1 MQTNERRAIECNNK
15 EEENITNNINE
26 IIKYVVDK
34 AFNEGYQCGK
44 DDAYAELNPSDESI
58 KLIIDINDEI
68 YRHAKDGSE
77 DSNDEKLEEFDFDL
91 DLAYGQMAGL
101 TKRLYDALRKEGFS
115 KSDAKHYV
123 DTVIFAAMGA
133 AQDHRDLR

>member
-1 MQTNERRAIECNNK
+1 MGKK
-15 EEENITNNINE
+15 EKAENGANM
-26 IIKYVVDK
+26 
-34 AFNEGYQCGK
+34 
-44 DDAYAELNPSDESI
+44 
-58 KLIIDINDEI
+58 
-68 YRHAKDGSE
+68 DGE
-77 DSNDEKLEEFDFDL
+77 TWFGMKLEEFDL

>member
-1 MQTNERRAIECNNK
+1 MGKK
-15 EEENITNNINE
+15 EKAENGANM
-26 IIKYVVDK
+26 D
-34 AFNEGYQCGK
+34 GK
-44 DDAYAELNPSDESI
+44 TWF
-58 KLIIDINDEI
+58 
-68 YRHAKDGSE
+68 GM
-77 DSNDEKLEEFDFDL
+77 KLEEFDFDL